1 LRFGDSQQN
10 KINPLFKKS
19 HFDASTLTT
28 QRRCLWKMSRY
39 VYIQKIRIIIKRNS
53 FFIYNVT
60 FKCFNSKVKRKTF
73 CSFPIRKEWKVPF
86 LFQTNK
92 PEKTITNDNLL
103 FIMVITTKITINFL
117 ILKKEISGLR
127 LIANYSDNCSI
138 KSHSKLATSH
148 FELTKIIK

>member
-1 LRFGDSQQN
+1 MPIEVGDSQQN
-10 KINPLFKKS
+10 KIYPLFKKS

-28 QRRCLWKMSRY
+28 QRRCL
-39 VYIQKIRIIIKRNS
+39 YIQKIRIIIKRNS

-60 FKCFNSKVKRKTF
+60 FKWFNSKVKRKTF
-73 CSFPIRKEWKVPF
+73 CSFPIRKEWKVAF

-92 PEKTITNDNLL
+92 PDKTITNDNLL

-117 ILKKEISGLR
+117 RLKKEISGLR
-127 LIANYSDNCSI
+127 LIANYSYKCSI

-148 FELTKIIK
+148 FKLTKLIK